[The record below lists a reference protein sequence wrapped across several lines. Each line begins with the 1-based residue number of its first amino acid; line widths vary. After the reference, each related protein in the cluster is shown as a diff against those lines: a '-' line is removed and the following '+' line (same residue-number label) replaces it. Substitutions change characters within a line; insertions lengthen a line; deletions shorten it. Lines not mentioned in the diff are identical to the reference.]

1 MTPEQRHSVTI
12 TINSERH
19 VLMPGTVYVV
29 GRSAGVDFHTEDPR
43 TSRRHATIHFET
55 SGWTLTN
62 HGSNGTFHDGRRV
75 DTVRLESGRRILLG
89 DGRDGVEIAVVE
101 VDPEQRAEVQRTSSA
116 PGRAPT
122 SVHRLA
128 ADIVTIGREHDNSV
142 VVDDLLVSRHHATI
156 EHSRAGA
163 AILTDLDSANGT
175 FVNGKRTDRRE
186 IGNDDVIG
194 IGRSLFRLHGSV
206 LEEYFDD
213 GAVSF
218 VARGLGVTTK
228 QQNVLLDD
236 VSFELGQRSFLA
248 VVGPTGAGKSTLLN
262 ALTGFRPA
270 SRGFVRYDDR
280 DLYENYAELR
290 QRIGYVP
297 QDDILHPQLTVARA
311 LGYAAELRFS
321 RDVTAVER
329 SRRIDEVLADLGLT
343 AHAEKRI
350 SSLSGGQRK
359 RTSVALELLS
369 KPSLLFL
376 DELTSG
382 LDPGYDKSVMLMLR
396 RLADDGRS
404 IIVVTHNVAQI
415 ELCDKLLVLAPRGS
429 LAYFGPP
436 DRALE
441 YFECE
446 DFPDLFTTLER
457 ETEVDWSARFRAMS
471 SDSSSANSFQP
482 SSESHTDRNPP
493 DAGRA
498 QQSVWTQFLVLS
510 RRYLAVIAADR
521 QYSAFL
527 VALPLVLSLFAHAVP
542 GSAGL
547 SVQSAAEAG
556 SNQPRLLLILLVI
569 GGALMGC
576 SASLREIVKEQA
588 IYRREHAIGMS
599 RAAYMASKLV
609 VLTVI
614 VGLQAIVLAIFGVL
628 GLPGPDNATTFA
640 PASFEIAVAVIAVTV
655 ASMAI
660 GLCISSA
667 IDNADR
673 GMPLMVLVIM
683 AQLILCGGLFPIIDR
698 APLTQVSWLA
708 PSRWAYS
715 MGASTMD
722 LQSLQPPLDVVDP
735 LWRSSVYVWSADLGA
750 SMALTAIF
758 VASTA
763 LSLKRLDPKKRAL

>member
-1 MTPEQRHSVTI
+1 MTPDRRMPVIIH
-12 TINSERH
+12 INSERH
-19 VLMPGTVYVV
+19 SLMPGTVYTV
-29 GRSAGVDFHTEDPR
+29 GRSAGADIHAVDPR
-43 TSRRHATIHFET
+43 ISSRHATIEYAT
-55 SGWTLTN
+55 SGWILIN
-62 HGSNGTFHDGRRV
+62 HGRNGTFLDGLRV
-75 DTVRLESGRRILLG
+75 DTIPLDRGRRILLG
-89 DGRDGVEIAVVE
+89 DSRDGVELTVVDADFE
-101 VDPEQRAEVQRTSSA
+101 SSPRTPRTLSVLV
-116 PGRAPT
+116 RAPT

-128 ADIVTIGREHDNSV
+128 ADIVTIGRQQDNTV

-156 EHSRAGA
+156 ELSRTGAGR
-163 AILTDLDSANGT
+163 LTDLDSANGT
-175 FVNGKRTDRRE
+175 YVNGQRADRRDL
-186 IGNDDVIG
+186 GPDDVIG
-194 IGRSLFRLHGSV
+194 IGRSLFRLRGSV

-213 GAVSF
+213 GAISF
-218 VARGLGVTTK
+218 VARCLGVTTK
-228 QQNVLLDD
+228 QQHVLLDD
-236 VSFELGQRSFLA
+236 VSFELGQCSFLA

-270 SRGFVRYDDR
+270 SRGSVLYDDR

-297 QDDILHPQLTVARA
+297 QDDILHPQLTVGRA
-311 LGYAAELRFS
+311 LGYAAELRFP
-321 RDVTAVER
+321 RDVTTAER
-329 SRRIDEVLADLGLT
+329 SRRIDEVLADLGMT
-343 AHAEKRI
+343 AHAEKKI

-359 RTSVALELLS
+359 RTSVALELLT

-376 DELTSG
+376 DEPTSG
-382 LDPGYDKSVMLMLR
+382 LDPGYDKSVMQMLR

-415 ELCDKLLVLAPRGS
+415 ELCDKLLVLAPGGS

-436 DRALE
+436 DGALE

-457 ETEVDWSARFRAMS
+457 ETEVNWSARYRAAS
-471 SDSSSANSFQP
+471 PGSSSSNPYQVP
-482 SSESHTDRNPP
+482 SESHNDKKPP

-498 QQSVWTQFLVLS
+498 QQSVWTQFLVLC

-547 SVQSAAEAG
+547 SVQTAAETG

-569 GGALMGC
+569 GGGLMGC

-599 RAAYMASKLV
+599 RTAYIASKLV

-614 VGLQAIVLAIFGVL
+614 VGLQAVALAIFGVL
-628 GLPGPDNATTFA
+628 GLPGPDNGTTFA
-640 PASFEIAVAVIAVTV
+640 PASFEIVVAVIAVTV

-673 GMPLMVLVIM
+673 GMPLMVLVVM

-698 APLTQVSWLA
+698 PPLTQMSWLA

-722 LQSLQPPLDVVDP
+722 LQSRQPPTEALDP
-735 LWRSSVYVWSADLGA
+735 LWRSSFSVWSVDLIA
-750 SMALTAIF
+750 SIALTAIF

-763 LSLKRLDPKKRAL
+763 LLLRRLDPKKRTL